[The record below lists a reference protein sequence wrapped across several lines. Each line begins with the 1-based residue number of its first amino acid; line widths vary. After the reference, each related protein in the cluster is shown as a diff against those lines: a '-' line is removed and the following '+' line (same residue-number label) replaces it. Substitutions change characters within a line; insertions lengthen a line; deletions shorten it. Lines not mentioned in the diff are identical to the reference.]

1 MNEIV
6 YNNYDL
12 VAFEQDGEVVVAV
25 TFYRYYKKKAKGE
38 VNYRWRTRCPE
49 LVDKIV
55 RHRTKV
61 FTGQLIQLAKAYG
74 EKRAIKYQKTGG
86 RGMSK
91 YDRDAIEI
99 YILDHIDTD
108 NYKKQFRYDRE
119 YLVFMLNV
127 FKDEYKEHIKRDG
140 IKKAFEDYIMT
151 LPSIFS
157 VDVANYKIKDL
168 LRLWEV
174 EFDDDDDEIYIL
186 YKKIIREVFFKMCND
201 MNIRF

>member
-61 FTGQLIQLAKAYG
+61 FPGQLIQLAKAYG
-74 EKRAIKYQKTGG
+74 EKRVIKYQKTGG

-99 YILDHIDTD
+99 YILDHINTD

-140 IKKAFEDYIMT
+140 IEKAFEDYIMT

-168 LRLWEV
+168 LRSWEV

>member
-74 EKRAIKYQKTGG
+74 EKRVIKYQKTGG

-140 IKKAFEDYIMT
+140 IEKAFEDYIMA

-168 LRLWEV
+168 LRSWEV
-174 EFDDDDDEIYIL
+174 EFDEDDDEIYIL
-186 YKKIIREVFFKMCND
+186 YKRIIREVFFKMCED
-201 MNIRF
+201 MKVC

>member
-1 MNEIV
+1 MNEMV

-12 VAFEQDGEVVVAV
+12 VAFEQNGEVVVVV

-55 RHRTKV
+55 KHRTKV

-74 EKRAIKYQKTGG
+74 EKKVIKYQKEEEGVCQNT
-86 RGMSK
+86 
-91 YDRDAIEI
+91 IETLYR

-108 NYKKQFRYDRE
+108 NYGKQFKYDRE
-119 YLVFMLNV
+119 YLSFMLNV

-140 IKKAFEDYIMT
+140 IKKAFEDYIMSV
-151 LPSIFS
+151 PSIFRIHIA
-157 VDVANYKIKDL
+157 DCDIRYL
-168 LRLWEV
+168 LRSWGV
-174 EFDDDDDEIYIL
+174 EFDEDDDEIYIL
-186 YKKIIREVFFKMCND
+186 YKRIIREVFFKMCED
-201 MNIRF
+201 MKVC

>member
-12 VAFEQDGEVVVAV
+12 VAFEQDGEVVVVV

-74 EKRAIKYQKTGG
+74 EKRSLNIKNRRKRYVKIRQG
-86 RGMSK
+86 R
-91 YDRDAIEI
+91 YRNI
-99 YILDHIDTD
+99 YTRS
-108 NYKKQFRYDRE
+108 YRY
-119 YLVFMLNV
+119 
-127 FKDEYKEHIKRDG
+127 
-140 IKKAFEDYIMT
+140 
-151 LPSIFS
+151 
-157 VDVANYKIKDL
+157 
-168 LRLWEV
+168 
-174 EFDDDDDEIYIL
+174 
-186 YKKIIREVFFKMCND
+186 
-201 MNIRF
+201 

>member
-12 VAFEQDGEVVVAV
+12 VAFEQNGEVVVAV
-25 TFYRYYKKKAKGE
+25 TFYRYYKRKAKGE

-55 RHRTKV
+55 KHRTKV

-74 EKRAIKYQKTGG
+74 EKKVIKYQKGGG
-86 RGMSK
+86 RSMSK

-108 NYKKQFRYDRE
+108 NYGKQFKYDRE
-119 YLVFMLNV
+119 YMSFMLSV
-127 FKDEYKEHIKRDG
+127 FKNEYKEHIKRDG
-140 IKKAFEDYIMT
+140 IKKAFEDYIMSV
-151 LPSIFS
+151 PSIFRIHIA
-157 VDVANYKIKDL
+157 DCDIRYL
-168 LRLWEV
+168 LRSWGV
-174 EFDDDDDEIYIL
+174 EFDEDDDEIYIL
-186 YKKIIREVFFKMCND
+186 YKKIIREVFFKMCED
-201 MNIRF
+201 MKVC

>member
-1 MNEIV
+1 
-6 YNNYDL
+6 
-12 VAFEQDGEVVVAV
+12 
-25 TFYRYYKKKAKGE
+25 
-38 VNYRWRTRCPE
+38 
-49 LVDKIV
+49 
-55 RHRTKV
+55 
-61 FTGQLIQLAKAYG
+61 
-74 EKRAIKYQKTGG
+74 
-86 RGMSK
+86 MSR

-108 NYKKQFRYDRE
+108 NYGKQFKYDRE
-119 YLVFMLNV
+119 YLSFMLNV
-127 FKDEYKEHIKRDG
+127 FKDEYREHIKRDG

-168 LRLWEV
+168 LRSWEV

>member
-25 TFYRYYKKKAKGE
+25 TFYRYYKKKAKSE

-74 EKRAIKYQKTGG
+74 EKRVIKYQKTGG

-119 YLVFMLNV
+119 YLAFMLNV
-127 FKDEYKEHIKRDG
+127 FKNEYKEHIKRDG
-140 IKKAFEDYIMT
+140 IKKAFEDYIMSV
-151 LPSIFS
+151 PSIFRIHIA
-157 VDVANYKIKDL
+157 DCDIRYL
-168 LRLWEV
+168 LRSWEV

>member
-6 YNNYDL
+6 YNNCNL
-12 VAFEQDGEVVVAV
+12 VAFEQNGEVVVAV
-25 TFYRYYKKKAKGE
+25 TFYRYYKKRAKGE

-55 RHRTKV
+55 KHRTKV
-61 FTGQLIQLAKAYG
+61 FTGQLIQLAKEYG
-74 EKRAIKYQKTGG
+74 EKRVIKYQKTGG

-108 NYKKQFRYDRE
+108 NYEKQFRYDRE

-140 IKKAFEDYIMT
+140 IEKAFEDYIMT

-168 LRLWEV
+168 LRSWEV
-174 EFDDDDDEIYIL
+174 EFDDDDEIYIL

>member
-12 VAFEQDGEVVVAV
+12 VAFEQNGEVVVAV
-25 TFYRYYKKKAKGE
+25 TSYRYYKKKAKGE

-55 RHRTKV
+55 KHRTKV

-74 EKRAIKYQKTGG
+74 EKKVIKYQKGGG
-86 RGMSK
+86 RSMSK

-108 NYKKQFRYDRE
+108 NYGKQFKYDRE
-119 YLVFMLNV
+119 YISFMLSV
-127 FKDEYKEHIKRDG
+127 FKNEYKEHIKRDG
-140 IKKAFEDYIMT
+140 IKKAFEDYIMSV
-151 LPSIFS
+151 PSIFRIHIA
-157 VDVANYKIKDL
+157 DCDIRYL
-168 LRLWEV
+168 LRSWGV
-174 EFDDDDDEIYIL
+174 EFDEDDDEIYIL
-186 YKKIIREVFFKMCND
+186 YKKIIREVFFKMCED
-201 MNIRF
+201 MKVC

>member
-74 EKRAIKYQKTGG
+74 EKRVIKYQKTGG

-140 IKKAFEDYIMT
+140 IEKAFEDYIMT

-168 LRLWEV
+168 LRSWEV
-174 EFDDDDDEIYIL
+174 EFDKDDDEIYIL
-186 YKKIIREVFFKMCND
+186 YKRIIREVFFKMCED
-201 MNIRF
+201 MKVC

>member
-74 EKRAIKYQKTGG
+74 EKRVIKYQKTGG
-86 RGMSK
+86 RGMLK

-140 IKKAFEDYIMT
+140 IEKAFEDYIMT

-168 LRLWEV
+168 LRSWEV